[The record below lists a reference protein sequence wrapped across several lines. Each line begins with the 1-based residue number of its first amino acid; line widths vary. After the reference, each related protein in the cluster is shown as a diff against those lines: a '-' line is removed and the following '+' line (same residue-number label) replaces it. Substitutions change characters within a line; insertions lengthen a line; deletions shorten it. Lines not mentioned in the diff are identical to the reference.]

1 MSDTLS
7 LGCLHYMIAENEK
20 YHSTLCFRPDESVL
34 TNYNIFFLYWIKYR
48 NKYVALR
55 MFSLKGSQFNLG
67 ITEKSDV

>member
-7 LGCLHYMIAENEK
+7 LGCLHYMIAHHAKCPN
-20 YHSTLCFRPDESVL
+20 DSVL

-55 MFSLKGSQFNLG
+55 MFSLKGSQFYLG
-67 ITEKSDV
+67 ITGKVTFRQIR